1 MRCIVSIAALALVA
15 ALPLAG
21 CASGNTAINRSVRA
35 TTGLEQTR
43 AELTAVIEQINA
55 TMDSLTAMQSA
66 TGDLKAPYQAFVRE
80 TNRLSSDIDRARAR
94 FRDLRD
100 RAEVYIAEWQAEV
113 EGIENE
119 EIRAISAER
128 SAQAQADW
136 AHVEDAARLAGEP
149 VEPFMQRLVDIQT
162 ALAND
167 LTAAG
172 VDAMHNQITEANT
185 EAARIKRRVGAL
197 QAEIDALMVKWQRLR
212 PAPAP
217 ESEGGETAAAA
228 EEPAK

>member
-1 MRCIVSIAALALVA
+1 MRCFITATILALLA
-15 ALPLAG
+15 ATPLVG
-21 CASGNTAINRSVRA
+21 CASGNTAIKRSVRA

-43 AELTAVIEQINA
+43 GELSAVIEQINA
-55 TMDSLTAMQSA
+55 TMESLTAMQNA
-66 TGDLKAPYQAFVRE
+66 TGDLKAPYQTFVRE
-80 TNRLSSDIDRARAR
+80 TTRLSSDVDRARAR

-113 EGIENE
+113 EGLENE

-136 AHVEDAARLAGEP
+136 DHVEEAARLAGEP
-149 VEPFMQRLVDIQT
+149 VDPFMQRLTDIQT

-172 VDAMHNQITEANT
+172 VEAMNNQITEANT
-185 EAARIKRRVGAL
+185 EASRIKRRVGAL
-197 QAEIDALMVKWQRLR
+197 QSEIDALIVKWQRER
-212 PAPAP
+212 PAP
-217 ESEGGETAAAA
+217 ETADDAESA
-228 EEPAK
+228 EEAAK

>member
-1 MRCIVSIAALALVA
+1 MRCIVTVLALALVA
-15 ALPLAG
+15 AMPLAG
-21 CASGNTAINRSVRA
+21 CASGNSSIKRSVRA
-35 TTGLEQTR
+35 TTGLDQTR
-43 AELTAVIEQINA
+43 AELTRVIEQITA
-55 TMDSLTAMQSA
+55 TMDSLTAMQNA
-66 TGDLKAPYQAFVRE
+66 TGDLKAPFQNFVRE

-94 FRDLRD
+94 FRDMRD

-113 EGIENE
+113 EGIQNE

-128 SAQAQADW
+128 SAQAQKDW
-136 AHVEDAARLAGEP
+136 EHVEEAARLAGEP
-149 VEPFMQRLVDIQT
+149 VDPFMQRLTDIQT

-172 VDAMHNQITEANT
+172 VEAMHNQITEANT

-197 QAEIDALMVKWQRLR
+197 QAEIDALIVKWQRQR

-217 ESEGGETAAAA
+217 DEAAAA
-228 EEPAK
+228 EQPAK